1 MQRLVIF
8 VQLHHFTDHTEAIAV
23 GIQLGLTALGTIAV
37 FHHYVFHL
45 HVVVHRVD
53 RHLCLDLES
62 LGKYRER
69 LYKFIAESAITGHDI
84 LNVGM
89 KQAVDPRPHQTVAEI
104 VERALVLRKISRGK
118 PVSHHHIRLVLQY
131 PVYHLLC
138 AIQRI
143 CVISVD
149 HQVTFRIDLTEHP
162 AYYISLSLCI
172 FIAYDCS
179 CLRSQL
185 HSAVGG
191 IVIIYIGHCLGQEL
205 FHIRHHLGDGL
216 FLVIAGNQYRN
227 FIHFPFLVFHFIIQ
241 SIT

>member
-1 MQRLVIF
+1 MAIPAYYSLIQR
-8 VQLHHFTDHTEAIAV
+8 
-23 GIQLGLTALGTIAV
+23 G
-37 FHHYVFHL
+37 
-45 HVVVHRVD
+45 
-53 RHLCLDLES
+53 S
-62 LGKYRER
+62 
-69 LYKFIAESAITGHDI
+69 TGPD
-84 LNVGM
+84 V
-89 KQAVDPRPHQTVAEI
+89 
-104 VERALVLRKISRGK
+104 ALVQTWLNGLRDTCTWYHELTTDGRFGIKSVNAVK
-118 PVSHHHIRLVLQY
+118 EFQLKNDIRLVLQY

-227 FIHFPFLVFHFIIQ
+227 FIHFPFLVFHLIIQ

>member
-1 MQRLVIF
+1 MTSSIIPAKNDWIPASRIKPQAISVGNLGTRPVFRYSRKTGTNRITETAINNRASIPKSAAACNF

-69 LYKFIAESAITGHDI
+69 LYKFIAESAIASHDI

-104 VERALVLRKISRGK
+104 VERALVLRK
-118 PVSHHHIRLVLQY
+118 
-131 PVYHLLC
+131 
-138 AIQRI
+138 
-143 CVISVD
+143 
-149 HQVTFRIDLTEHP
+149 
-162 AYYISLSLCI
+162 
-172 FIAYDCS
+172 
-179 CLRSQL
+179 
-185 HSAVGG
+185 
-191 IVIIYIGHCLGQEL
+191 
-205 FHIRHHLGDGL
+205 
-216 FLVIAGNQYRN
+216 
-227 FIHFPFLVFHFIIQ
+227 
-241 SIT
+241 